1 MKRLITILL
10 SAALCA
16 CFCPLST
23 RAGEDVDSLQ
33 SQIAALQAENEDL
46 KEQLESTEFAMAFFI
61 DQFESALN
69 GDINGDGYTDAVD
82 ASLILSYYSY
92 SSSHEEPITLREY
105 LLGGDSVEKS
115 R

>member
-1 MKRLITILL
+1 MKRLITIVL

-23 RAGEDVDSLQ
+23 RAGEDVESLQ
-33 SQIAALQAENEDL
+33 TQITALQAENADL
-46 KEQLESTEFAMAFFI
+46 KEQLESSEFALAFFI
-61 DQFESALN
+61 DQFENALN

-82 ASLILSYYSY
+82 ASLILGYYSY

-105 LLGGDSVEKS
+105 LLGVDSAT

>member
-10 SAALCA
+10 SATLCA

-23 RAGEDVDSLQ
+23 SAGEDID
-33 SQIAALQAENEDL
+33 ALIAENADL
-46 KEQLESTEFAMAFFI
+46 KEQLAASEFALAYFL

-69 GDINGDGYTDAVD
+69 GDINGDGVTDAVD
-82 ASLILSYYSY
+82 ASLILGYYAY
-92 SSSHEEPITLREY
+92 SSSHEEPMTLREY
-105 LLGGDSVEKS
+105 LIGGDSVAKS

>member
-10 SAALCA
+10 SAALCV

-23 RAGEDVDSLQ
+23 SAGEDVD
-33 SQIAALQAENEDL
+33 ALIAENADL
-46 KEQLESTEFAMAFFI
+46 KEQLAASEFALAYFI

-69 GDINGDGYTDAVD
+69 GDINGDGVTDAVD
-82 ASLILSYYSY
+82 ASLILSYYAY

-105 LLGGDSVEKS
+105 LIGGDSVAES